1 MVAILRPFE
10 LNAGGNLTGKGA
22 PSDCLRDYAQDVRL
36 KGGLRILRRFGGSA
50 DFWAHH
56 ARLPLRLSFLLLTI
70 GYPYLGADF
79 PK

>member
-1 MVAILRPFE
+1 MVTIFRPFQP
-10 LNAGGNLTGKGA
+10 NTGRNFAIKSA
-22 PSDCLRDYAQDVRL
+22 PSDCLRNYAQDVRL

-70 GYPYLGADF
+70 GYPYSSANF